1 LSTTAA
7 TLTATADRGLTE
19 EQRAFVEAIRDFAA
33 REKHERPE
41 HDGHSDEVAARMGEL
56 GWYGLQIPEEY
67 GGSGGSFLD
76 ATLFLEEFTRGQIP
90 VAAYGVTLIVV
101 GALNRFGTEE
111 QKRDLF
117 GRVVKGGT
125 LAIAMSEPDAGSDV
139 AALKTRA
146 RLEDGEWI
154 LNGAKM
160 WCSYAH
166 KASHILIVC
175 RTGPGERHED
185 MSMILVPRETPGMT
199 ITPIETL
206 GGEETNEIHLDGV
219 RVPDDALLGS
229 EGGGWTQLMAGLNY
243 ERTILAATSL
253 GLAQRAFDDALAYAK
268 ERRQFGRPIGSFQA
282 LSHKFAEMATEI
294 AQVRLL
300 VRWVASLT
308 DDDPGRMLPQEA
320 SMAKLAATE
329 LAKRVALEGVQI
341 MGGYGYA
348 TEYPMERHLRT
359 AVVTT
364 IYGGTSEIQKN
375 IIAKTLGL

>member
-1 LSTTAA
+1 MSVA
-7 TLTATADRGLTE
+7 TLTATADRGLSE

-33 REKHERPE
+33 RERFERPE
-41 HDGHSDEVAARMGEL
+41 EDGHSDEVAARMGEL

-76 ATLFLEEFTRGQIP
+76 ATLFLEESARGQIP
-90 VAAYGVTLIVV
+90 V
-101 GALNRFGTEE
+101 GALRGHPDRRRRAQPLRHRGAEA
-111 QKRDLF
+111 DLL
-117 GRVVKGGT
+117 GRVAKGGT
-125 LAIAMSEPDAGSDV
+125 LAIAMSEPDSGSDV
-139 AALKTRA
+139 ASLKTSA
-146 RLEDGEWI
+146 RLEDGEWV
-154 LNGAKM
+154 LDGAKM

-166 KASHILIVC
+166 KASHMLIVC
-175 RTGPGERHED
+175 RTGEGERHED
-185 MSMILVPRETPGMT
+185 MSMILVPRDAEGFTM
-199 ITPIETL
+199 TPIPTL
-206 GGEETNEIHLDGV
+206 GGEETNELHLDGV
-219 RVPDDALLGS
+219 HVGAEALLGG
-229 EGGGWTQLMAGLNY
+229 EGGGWTQLMAGLNN
-243 ERTILAATSL
+243 ERVILAASAL

-282 LSHKFAEMATEI
+282 IQHKFAELATEL

-300 VRWVASLT
+300 VRWVARLT
-308 DDDPGRMLPQEA
+308 DEDPGRMLPQEA

-329 LAKRVALEGVQI
+329 LAKRCALEGMQI

-348 TEYPMERHLRT
+348 TEYPMERHLRA

>member
-1 LSTTAA
+1 
-7 TLTATADRGLTE
+7 
-19 EQRAFVEAIRDFAA
+19 
-33 REKHERPE
+33 
-41 HDGHSDEVAARMGEL
+41 
-56 GWYGLQIPEEY
+56 
-67 GGSGGSFLD
+67 
-76 ATLFLEEFTRGQIP
+76 
-90 VAAYGVTLIVV
+90 
-101 GALNRFGTEE
+101 
-111 QKRDLF
+111 
-117 GRVVKGGT
+117 
-125 LAIAMSEPDAGSDV
+125 
-139 AALKTRA
+139 
-146 RLEDGEWI
+146 
-154 LNGAKM
+154 
-160 WCSYAH
+160 
-166 KASHILIVC
+166 
-175 RTGPGERHED
+175 
-185 MSMILVPRETPGMT
+185 MSMILVPRDAAGMT

-219 RVPDDALLGS
+219 RVPEDALLGT

-308 DDDPGRMLPQEA
+308 DDDPSRMLPQEA